1 VPEERRSLN
10 GVVVPREQGEYSLLA
25 LGVAAPQAPLFPIL
39 GLASLAS
46 LPGRSGVGSFGS
58 FSPLESSFLLIV
70 ELFSCL
76 RPREGSLIGLTVLLL
91 LLLLLLFRLA
101 SGSFFCGLYIGREHA

>member
-1 VPEERRSLN
+1 M
-10 GVVVPREQGEYSLLA
+10 LA

-46 LPGRSGVGSFGS
+46 HRGRSGVSSFGS

-70 ELFSCL
+70 ELFSYL

-91 LLLLLLFRLA
+91 LLLLLFRLA
-101 SGSFFCGLYIGREHA
+101 SGSFFCGLYMGRERT